1 MQPYIYMYNRW
12 LTAVDDCTEMR
23 LDNLEYCLQTIFFW
37 ISAVNLL
44 EPVEIEAE
52 ITKMWLKV

>member
-1 MQPYIYMYNRW
+1 MQPYIYMYKRW

-23 LDNLEYCLQTIFFW
+23 LGNLEYCLQTIFFW

-52 ITKMWLKV
+52 ITKM